1 MNFLSEKQIRQKVN
15 FLEDYAKATNPAT
28 ASIVDANSNVTEK
41 SLATAYAELY
51 KDYNIQI
58 NRKLSY
64 EKIKE
69 MYGEELAKKYLEDLE
84 GHLIYVNDESSLFTY
99 CCSVSLYPFLIY
111 GTRCLGGV
119 SDAPK
124 NLQSFCGS
132 FVNCVYQIASS
143 FAGAVATVEF
153 LHLFDYFARKQY
165 GKNYLKTNS
174 REISQELQGVVY
186 ALNQPASARG
196 NQSVFWNI
204 SVFDKYYMESMFG
217 DFFYP
222 DGTQIDFDSVRELQ
236 KFFMEWFRKE
246 REKSLLTF
254 PVLTASCLEREDKE
268 GFRDEE
274 FIDFLCEEM
283 EKGLSFFIYESTS
296 ADSLSS
302 CCRLRNEITEN
313 DFSYTLGA
321 GGVMTGSVQVI
332 TLNANRLVQKYGLSE
347 LEPLIHRMHK
357 YLTAYREIYKHYI
370 ELEMLPPY
378 TAGFIT
384 LDKQFITIGVN
395 GIVEAAEFL
404 GYDISPN
411 EKYIKFCSDFLGSIK
426 KLNMEYRQ
434 QTGIKVNTEI
444 IPAEN
449 LGVKNAKWDKREGLK
464 VNREC
469 YNSYFYKVEDENS
482 SILDKF
488 ILHGSA
494 ITDYLDGGSALHANI
509 EHLLSKEQAKKLFNI
524 AMKQGVPYWT
534 FNCKMTC
541 CNDCGYIDVETKKK
555 CSKCGSENIDYATR
569 VIGYLKK
576 ISNFSAKRQEEAE
589 RRFYM

>member
-1 MNFLSEKQIRQKVN
+1 MDILSEGQLDSKIK
-15 FLEDYAKATNPAT
+15 FLDDYAEAVNPAS
-28 ASIVDANSNVTEK
+28 ASMVDANSNVTEK

-51 KDYNIQI
+51 KDYNIQM
-58 NRKLSY
+58 NRRMSY
-64 EKIKE
+64 DKIRK
-69 MYGEELAKKYLEDLE
+69 MYGKKLADKYLEDLND
-84 GHLIYVNDESSLFTY
+84 HLIYVNDESSLFPY
-99 CCSVSLYPFLIY
+99 CTSISLYPFLIY
-111 GTRCLGGV
+111 GTKCLSGV

-132 FVNCVYQIASS
+132 FVNCIYQIASS

-153 LHLFDYFARKQY
+153 LHCFDYFARKQY
-165 GKNYLKTNS
+165 GHDYLATNKK
-174 REISQELQGVVY
+174 EVAQELQGVVY

-204 SVFDKYYMESMFG
+204 SVFDKYYMEAMFG

-254 PVLTASCLEREDKE
+254 PVLTASCLEKEDKT

-302 CCRLRNEITEN
+302 CCRLKNEITEN
-313 DFSYTLGA
+313 EFSYTLGA

-332 TLNANRLVQKYGLSE
+332 TLNANRLVQKYGMNE
-347 LEPLIHRMHK
+347 LEPLINRMHK
-357 YLTAYREIYKHYI
+357 YLTAYREIYSHYI
-370 ELEMLPPY
+370 DLNMLPPY
-378 TAGFIT
+378 KAGFIS

-395 GIVEAAEFL
+395 GLVEAAEYL

-411 EKYIKFCSDFLGSIK
+411 KYYMDFCAKFLGTIK
-426 KLNMEYRQ
+426 ALNTKYKQ
-434 QTGIKVNTEI
+434 TTGIKVNTEM

-449 LGVKNAKWDKREGLK
+449 LGVKNAKWDRKAGLVTKRD
-464 VNREC
+464 C
-469 YNSYFYKVEDENS
+469 YNSYFYIVEDENTTL
-482 SILDKF
+482 LDKF
-488 ILHGSA
+488 KMHGSE
-494 ITDYLDGGSALHANI
+494 ITDYLDGGSALHANL
-509 EHLLSKEQAKKLFNI
+509 EHLMTKEQAKKLFYI
-524 AMKQGVPYWT
+524 AMQSGVPYWT
-534 FNCKMTC
+534 FNVRMTC
-541 CNDCGYIDVETKKK
+541 CNSCGHIDAETYTQ
-555 CSKCGSENIDYATR
+555 CPKCGSKDIDYATR

-576 ISNFSAKRQEEAE
+576 ITNFSEKRQEEAE
-589 RRFYM
+589 RRFYE

>member
-1 MNFLSEKQIRQKVN
+1 MNILLDNQIKDKLN
-15 FLEDYAKATNPAT
+15 FLESYSTASNPAT
-28 ASIVDANSNVTEK
+28 GSIVDANSNVTEK

-51 KDYNIQI
+51 KDYNIQL
-58 NRKLSY
+58 NRKLSHD
-64 EKIKE
+64 KIKE
-69 MYGEELAKKYLEDLE
+69 MYGIELAEKYLEDLQD
-84 GHLIYVNDESSLFTY
+84 HLIYVNDESSLFSY
-99 CCSVSLYPFLIY
+99 CASVSLYPFLLE
-111 GTRCLGGV
+111 GTKCLGGV

-143 FAGAVATVEF
+143 LAGAVATVEF

-165 GKNYLKTNS
+165 GKDYLKTNAK
-174 REISQELQGVVY
+174 EVNQELQGVVY

-204 SVFDKYYMESMFG
+204 SVLDKYYMKAMFG

-222 DGTQIDFDSVRELQ
+222 DGTQVDFDSVMELQ
-236 KFFMEWFRKE
+236 KFFMGWFRKE

-254 PVLTASCLEREDKE
+254 PVLTASCIEKEDLS
-268 GFRDEE
+268 GFKDEE
-274 FIDFLCEEM
+274 FVDFLCEEM
-283 EKGLSFFIYESTS
+283 SKGLSFFIYESTS

-332 TLNANRLVQKYGLSE
+332 TLNANRLVQKYGLEE
-347 LEPLIHRMHK
+347 LPNLISRMHK
-357 YLTAYREIYKHYI
+357 YLTAYRAIYKHYI
-370 ELEMLPPY
+370 DLDMLPPY
-378 TAGFIT
+378 SAGFIT

-395 GIVEAAEFL
+395 GIIEAAEYL

-411 EKYIKFCSDFLGSIK
+411 SDYIKFCADFLGTIK
-426 KLNMEYRQ
+426 NLNTEYKQ
-434 QTGIKVNTEI
+434 ETGIKVNTEI

-449 LGVKNAKWDKREGLK
+449 LGVKNAKWDKQDGLK
-464 VNREC
+464 VNRDC
-469 YNSYFYKVEDENS
+469 FNSYFYKVEDENTT
-482 SILDKF
+482 ILDKF
-488 ILHGSA
+488 ILHGRT
-494 ITDYLDGGSALHANI
+494 ITNYLDGGSALHINI
-509 EHLLSKEQAKKLFNI
+509 EHLLTKEQAKKMFMLALKN
-524 AMKQGVPYWT
+524 GVPYWT

-541 CNDCGYIDVETKKK
+541 CNDCGYIDVNTNKK
-555 CSKCGSENIDYATR
+555 CSKCGSENVDYATR

-576 ISNFSAKRQEEAE
+576 ISNFSEKRQEEAK
-589 RRFYM
+589 RRFYA